1 MRQWVEQQRV
11 DLDFTSRIERE
22 HRSSDIYKWWVLS
35 LYGLINRH
43 CADWVPDELM
53 SQELARVWEQ
63 QKHLLPSW
71 EGEG

>member
-1 MRQWVEQQRV
+1 MTAWTAESGV
-11 DLDFTSRIERE
+11 DLSFLQLIQRQHHDDFR
-22 HRSSDIYKWWVLS
+22 KWWVLS

-53 SQELARVWEQ
+53 SQELRRVWEE

-71 EGEG
+71 EH